1 MMCLCVC
8 MCECMCDGNGR
19 VSHNAKRSSTCKQ
32 HRQQQQE
39 EHWHGHVQ
47 GNAGA
52 QGTRG
57 KDSQNSKHQTRNEKN
72 KKDLTVPHMKHPST
86 KARSNMQK
94 QGMER
99 HADDAQTGRCNKHDS
114 QTTCLTLITEQSKN
128 KSSPIHLT
136 PADSKHTGDFIEHHK
151 KKKIKKNMQINEKKK
166 GVGGGEGEVRVCACA
181 KGPCRH
187 PIAPKEQ
194 KKERRKELQKG
205 QGHKCKDKATRGQ
218 EDEAGGGISKG

>member
-1 MMCLCVC
+1 
-8 MCECMCDGNGR
+8 
-19 VSHNAKRSSTCKQ
+19 
-32 HRQQQQE
+32 
-39 EHWHGHVQ
+39 
-47 GNAGA
+47 
-52 QGTRG
+52 
-57 KDSQNSKHQTRNEKN
+57 
-72 KKDLTVPHMKHPST
+72 MKHPST

-166 GVGGGEGEVRVCACA
+166 GVGGGEREKCACVPVR
-181 KGPCRH
+181 KGRVVTQLPQRN
-187 PIAPKEQ
+187 KR
-194 KKERRKELQKG
+194 KKEGKNSKRVKDTNARTRQ
-205 QGHKCKDKATRGQ
+205 QGVKKTKR
-218 EDEAGGGISKG
+218 GGG

>member
-1 MMCLCVC
+1 
-8 MCECMCDGNGR
+8 
-19 VSHNAKRSSTCKQ
+19 
-32 HRQQQQE
+32 
-39 EHWHGHVQ
+39 
-47 GNAGA
+47 
-52 QGTRG
+52 
-57 KDSQNSKHQTRNEKN
+57 
-72 KKDLTVPHMKHPST
+72 MKHPST

-151 KKKIKKNMQINEKKK
+151 KKKKSKRTCGSTRKKK

-218 EDEAGGGISKG
+218 EDEAGGGDKQRVMLLEANKSVAKLVCTLAMPAHRLLGVRVKVPAVPGARHL